1 MRRWTALLLAALAPV
16 AHAQIDPSQSG
27 LWFNPAQN
35 GHGVEVTMLSP
46 TSGTLTWF
54 VYDGQGR
61 PLHLGGVG
69 TVTGNRLTV
78 PVTYNRGM
86 RFGTFVPADNRSDA
100 WGEVSVTFSGCNTA
114 QLEWTSTYTLDGFS
128 FGNGSMP
135 LTRLTTVGGLP
146 CGKRRAS
153 GLYAGLVRVTNATT
167 STDVT
172 ALLDESGR
180 AFLVGNQ
187 QRVIFAGNYTTSG
200 NNITITG
207 SSISAVGYSFT
218 NGSTTQTW
226 NGTGTFVEA
235 DFINGTYTGATDTGI
250 FSLQASPA
258 YRRGASLATLAGRY
272 TGSTRG
278 TATITLDISA
288 AGAITGTDS
297 NSCQYAGTAT
307 VPNPVWNSYAVQI
320 AITGC
325 TQATGTFTGSA
336 SRSDSDGFGDG
347 KLLVIGAVNETRSLP
362 LLVEKQ

>member
-16 AHAQIDPSQSG
+16 AHAQVDPSQSG

-35 GHGVEVTMLSP
+35 GHGVEVTLLSP
-46 TSGTLTWF
+46 TQGTLTWF

-78 PVTYNRGM
+78 PVFASRGM
-86 RFGTFVPADNRSDA
+86 RFGTFLPADNRSDA
-100 WGEVSVTFSGCNTA
+100 WGELSVTFSGCNTA
-114 QLEWTSTYTLDGFS
+114 TLDWTSTYTLDGFS
-128 FGNGSMP
+128 FGTGTMP
-135 LTRLTTVGGLP
+135 LTRLTTVAGLP
-146 CGKRRAS
+146 CGKRRSS

-187 QRVIFAGNYTTSG
+187 QRVIFSGAYTTAG
-200 NNITITG
+200 DAITITG
-207 SSISAVGYSFT
+207 SAISAVGYSFT
-218 NGSTTQTW
+218 SGATTQPW
-226 NGTGTFVEA
+226 NGTGTFVEG
-235 DFINGTYTGATDTGI
+235 DYINGTYTGTDSGI

-288 AGAITGTDS
+288 AGVISGTDS
-297 NSCQYAGTAT
+297 NSCQYAGTAS
-307 VPNPVWNSYAVQI
+307 VPNATWNSYAVQI

-336 SRSDSDGFGDG
+336 SRTDSDTFGDG
-347 KLLVIGAVNETRSLP
+347 KLLVIGAVSDTRSLP
-362 LLVEKQ
+362 LLLDKQ

>member
-86 RFGTFVPADNRSDA
+86 RFGTFVSADNRSDA
-100 WGEVSVTFSGCNTA
+100 WGEVSVTFTGCNTA
-114 QLEWTSTYTLDGFS
+114 QLEWTSSYTLDGFS

-135 LTRLTTVGGLP
+135 LTRLTTVAGLP
-146 CGKRRAS
+146 CGKRRGS
-153 GLYAGLVRVTNATT
+153 GTYTGFVRVTNATT

-180 AFLVGNQ
+180 AYLIGNQ
-187 QRVIFAGNYTTSG
+187 QRVVFAGNYTTSG
-200 NNITITG
+200 DNLTITG
-207 SSISAVGYSFT
+207 SSFSAVGYSFA
-218 NGSTTQTW
+218 NGATTQTW
-226 NGTGTFVEA
+226 NGTATFVES
-235 DFINGTYTGATDTGI
+235 DHVNGTYTGTDSGI
-250 FSLQASPA
+250 FSVLSGPA
-258 YRRGASLATLAGRY
+258 YRRGASLSTLAGRY
-272 TGSTRG
+272 LGNTRG
-278 TATITLDISA
+278 SATITLDITA
-288 AGAITGTDS
+288 AGVITGTDT
-297 NSCQYAGTAT
+297 NNCQYAGTAA
-307 VPNPVWNSYAVQI
+307 VPDATWNTYAVQI

-325 TQATGTFTGSA
+325 TQATGTFVGSA
-336 SRSDSDGFGDG
+336 ARTDADTFGDG
-347 KLLVIGAVNETRSLP
+347 RLLVIGAVSDVRSLP
-362 LLVEKQ
+362 LLIKKQ